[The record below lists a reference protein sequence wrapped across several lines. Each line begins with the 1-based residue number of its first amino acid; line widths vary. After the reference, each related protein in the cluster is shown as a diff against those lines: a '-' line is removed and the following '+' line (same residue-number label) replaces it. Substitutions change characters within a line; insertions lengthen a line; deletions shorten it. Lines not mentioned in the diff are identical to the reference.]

1 MERVL
6 IISYIISMIL
16 TAGFIYCIYREK
28 YWVFEFVNRIKKP
41 IQQLVYVFLML
52 LSSYAYICF
61 SLLIKAD
68 FNAVIC
74 AVLLLLL
81 IWAMDYLFSLCFK
94 KSDLGISEK
103 NAIFLWRMW
112 VPAYRDLLLQVVMLR
127 NWL

>member
-103 NAIFLWRMW
+103 KR
-112 VPAYRDLLLQVVMLR
+112 
-127 NWL
+127 